1 MTVFLLDVWE
11 DLRRKRLRPVAIGLL
26 AVVLALPLLPLLPL
40 GPDVEAEPSQAGGGA
55 VSRADDAVLVRLEDE
70 RSASSS
76 LNVFEAKNPFKE
88 PALRSSAP
96 SGESTSVARSSD
108 AASAADGGSPGAGSS
123 GAPSTDQGS
132 SGSAP
137 SRSGA
142 GAPSSISP
150 SPRPAGGGAGG
161 DGSGNVGSP
170 GGGGAG
176 DGSREGSRKTER
188 EAETSYTFTI
198 DLRFGPSAR
207 VKNLR
212 GLKRLSALPSDRAPV
227 LVFLGV
233 TVTRHSAV
241 FLVDAGVRQQGEGAC
256 SPSPGTCTFL
266 FLRLDRDRDSHS
278 IIAADGTTYSLRLL
292 DIERVSTDTQTAR
305 PGGSEASAAGRGA
318 TRPFVFRAP
327 ALVDEQE

>member
-26 AVVLALPLLPLLPL
+26 AVVLALPLLPL
-40 GPDVEAEPSQAGGGA
+40 GPDVEAEPSQAGGRA
-55 VSRADDAVLVRLEDE
+55 VSRANDAVLVRLEDG
-70 RSASSS
+70 RSASSSS
-76 LNVFEAKNPFKE
+76 LNVFEAKNPFKR

-123 GAPSTDQGS
+123 GAPSSDKGS
-132 SGSAP
+132 SGSAS

-142 GAPSSISP
+142 RAPASIPP